1 MAKESKSS
9 VSIPAFHKMLVL
21 AQWALG
27 IFNEVSFE
35 NISATLKHPSL
46 EGIDENDG
54 HTKFY
59 HAIINTLFYMGDGAK
74 CTKDELAAYD
84 LRIVGYWNQITAKR
98 NAEEG
103 TTYKLKY
110 YQWLTLLV
118 TELYLDWYFN
128 RRTEG
133 KRTRTCSHR
142 AFRGEECRWSAELTD
157 HLRTERRKWKT
168 GGEWRR
174 ILRAA
179 GLHDP
184 PVRRCEGAV

>member
-59 HAIINTLFYMGDGAK
+59 HAIVNALFYMGDYMG
-74 CTKDELAAYD
+74 D
-84 LRIVGYWNQITAKR
+84 GR
-98 NAEEG
+98 NA
-103 TTYKLKY
+103 
-110 YQWLTLLV
+110 
-118 TELYLDWYFN
+118 
-128 RRTEG
+128 RRTNLRRMTCGSSATGSRLRRSEMP
-133 KRTRTCSHR
+133 KRGQPTNSSTTS
-142 AFRGEECRWSAELTD
+142 G
-157 HLRTERRKWKT
+157 
-168 GGEWRR
+168 
-174 ILRAA
+174 
-179 GLHDP
+179 
-184 PVRRCEGAV
+184 

>member
-59 HAIINTLFYMGDGAK
+59 HAIVNTLFYMGDGAK

-84 LRIVGYWNQITAKR
+84 LRIVGYWKQITAKR

-110 YQWLTLLV
+110 YQ
-118 TELYLDWYFN
+118 
-128 RRTEG
+128 
-133 KRTRTCSHR
+133 
-142 AFRGEECRWSAELTD
+142 
-157 HLRTERRKWKT
+157 
-168 GGEWRR
+168 
-174 ILRAA
+174 
-179 GLHDP
+179 
-184 PVRRCEGAV
+184 

>member
-59 HAIINTLFYMGDGAK
+59 HAIVNALFYMGDGRSARRMSLPRMT
-74 CTKDELAAYD
+74 CGSSATGSR
-84 LRIVGYWNQITAKR
+84 LRRSEMPKR
-98 NAEEG
+98 EQPTSLS
-103 TTYKLKY
+103 TTS
-110 YQWLTLLV
+110 
-118 TELYLDWYFN
+118 
-128 RRTEG
+128 G
-133 KRTRTCSHR
+133 
-142 AFRGEECRWSAELTD
+142 
-157 HLRTERRKWKT
+157 
-168 GGEWRR
+168 
-174 ILRAA
+174 
-179 GLHDP
+179 
-184 PVRRCEGAV
+184 